1 MARKK
6 LIRFEEIE
14 ARENILTAEDILSQ
28 DMKGRW
34 RTTYFKNDY
43 PIVLELGCGRGEY
56 TVGLAS
62 KFPDKNFLG
71 IDLKGDRLWVGST
84 QAIERNLT
92 NVGFLRVQI
101 QHLERYFE
109 EKEVNEIWIT
119 FPDPRPKVR
128 DIKRRLTSPRYL
140 HIYKKIIAPK
150 GIIHLKTDNTPLFDF
165 TLETLEG
172 FPVTLLDSTTD
183 LYSSPLNNDHFGIK
197 TKFEQSFYDQGYS
210 IKYLKFMFN
219 REHNPVSEN

>member
-14 ARENILTAEDILSQ
+14 ARENIFTAENILSRE
-28 DMKGRW
+28 MKGRW
-34 RTTYFKNDY
+34 REEYFKNSN

-62 KFPDKNFLG
+62 RFPDKNFLG
-71 IDLKGDRLWVGST
+71 IDIKGDRLWVGSS
-84 QAIERNLT
+84 QAIENDLK

-101 QHLERYFE
+101 QHLEDYFADQE
-109 EKEVNEIWIT
+109 INEIWIT

-140 HIYKKIIAPK
+140 NIYKKIIAPK
-150 GIIHLKTDNTPLFDF
+150 GIVHLKTDNTPLFDF
-165 TLETLEG
+165 TLETLED
-172 FPVTLLDSTTD
+172 FKVTLLAQTTD

-197 TKFEQSFYDQGYS
+197 TKFEQSFYDQGFD

-219 REHNPVSEN
+219 NSSCL